1 MGICWSRWSVLNR
14 QINCG
19 QKSCCHWDKK
29 PKKYLHITTLRPG
42 ARYLSIRIALL
53 VVRCPI
59 DPAELGKILSQ
70 LGQMM
75 QGAGNAPVGWA
86 AAVNMARTNVVQ
98 AGDPSVNDS
107 EKKEI
112 NTNVQLAQTWLN
124 GVTTVPAA
132 STASKAWCRSEWIEA
147 TVSTWQKIV
156 DPVAQRVQNS
166 MSNSLPNIPGMDPS
180 QQEMLKPLLDALK
193 PMSAAMFSMQISNG
207 LAALSSEVL
216 CLTDI
221 GIPLGD
227 TTTPA
232 LIPRNIKEFAKGL
245 QVNESEVIA
254 FIALRESA
262 ASRLFSSVSWLA
274 PTLLGAIEEFSS
286 QISVDNNKINDV
298 MSQIDPTNPQSIQ
311 EALTSGL
318 FEPQLSASQSAILM
332 RTERL
337 LALIEGWIYEVV
349 NIAALGRLPG
359 VAALQEAMT
368 RRRAEGGPAEKTF
381 GALIGLELRPK
392 LIREAATFWNKQ
404 TLTFGTNVR
413 DSLWIHPD
421 LLPSIEELQDPDF
434 FSKIQAPLDISALD
448 SAGIAPKEPDDQT
461 DDGNSSSASK

>member
-1 MGICWSRWSVLNR
+1 M
-14 QINCG
+14 
-19 QKSCCHWDKK
+19 
-29 PKKYLHITTLRPG
+29 
-42 ARYLSIRIALL
+42 RY
-53 VVRCPI
+53 PI
-59 DPAELGKILSQ
+59 DPSEIGKLLSQ

-75 QGAGNAPVGWA
+75 QGAGNAPVGWS

-98 AGDPSVNDS
+98 TGDPSVNDS
-107 EKKEI
+107 EIKEI

-132 STASKAWCRSEWIEA
+132 STTSKAWCRSEWIEA

-166 MSNSLPNIPGMDPS
+166 MSNSLPNIPGVDES

-245 QVNESEVIA
+245 TINESEIIA
-254 FIALRESA
+254 FVALRESA
-262 ASRLFSSVSWLA
+262 ASRLFSSVNWLA
-274 PTLLGAIEEFSS
+274 PTLLGAIEEYSS
-286 QISVDNNKINDV
+286 QINVDSNRISEL
-298 MSQIDPTNPQSIQ
+298 MGQIDPTNPLSIQ
-311 EALTSGL
+311 EALSGGL
-318 FEPQLSASQSAILM
+318 FEPQLNASQTAALM

-359 VAALQEAMT
+359 IAALQEAMI
-368 RRRAEGGPAEKTF
+368 RRRASGGPAEKTF

-392 LIREAATFWNKQ
+392 LIREAAQFWNKQ

-413 DSLWIHPD
+413 DSLWNHPD
-421 LLPSIEELQDPDF
+421 LLPSIEELQDPQF
-434 FSKIQAPLDISALD
+434 FNKIQAPLDISSLD
-448 SAGIAPKEPDDQT
+448 SAGIAHKEPDDQT